1 MSIIRAQWV
10 ISAAGICVVGVLAGQ
25 VRRALPSRP
34 DAGDRTEA
42 VRQAII
48 GGPARNIIL
57 FIGDG
62 MGDSEI
68 TAARNYAVGA
78 TGRLAMDSLPLTGEY
93 TTYAVQELDPS
104 LPDYVTDSA
113 ASGTGWATGTK
124 PSNGRI
130 STTARSDRDLKT
142 ILEIAQELGMRTGD
156 VTTAEL
162 TDATPAVLAAHVA
175 NRSCQGPNDMSA
187 CPQDKKSAGGPGSIA
202 EQMIAHGVDVL
213 MGGGAAR
220 FQGQTMEDG
229 RSPLAEA
236 LKRGYRVIHAAP
248 ELQSVTPERKLLGL
262 FATGNMSSEWIGEEA
277 RPYPGNVRTP
287 QVCKEGHRPT
297 GEPAL
302 ADMTVKAIELLDR
315 ATGPGFFLQV
325 EGASIDKQGHAAN
338 PCGQIGETIA
348 FDRAIQVGIDFAR
361 RQTGTRLIVSADHG
375 HTRQIVPIP
384 TDADHPAGLV
394 SVPLTHDRVPMAI
407 TYSTNSFLRSMEHT
421 GTQVRI
427 AAMGAQAA
435 NIVGI
440 IDQTDV
446 FRVMLRALGATGS
459 TVSISRGR

>member
-1 MSIIRAQWV
+1 
-10 ISAAGICVVGVLAGQ
+10 
-25 VRRALPSRP
+25 
-34 DAGDRTEA
+34 

-78 TGRLAMDSLPLTGEY
+78 AGRLAMDSLPLTGEY

-220 FQGQTMEDG
+220 FQGANDG
-229 RSPLAEA
+229 GRP
-236 LKRGYRVIHAAP
+236 IAAC
-248 ELQSVTPERKLLGL
+248 R
-262 FATGNMSSEWIGEEA
+262 SSEAWLSRDPRRA
-277 RPYPGNVRTP
+277 RTSVGN
-287 QVCKEGHRPT
+287 
-297 GEPAL
+297 A
-302 ADMTVKAIELLDR
+302 
-315 ATGPGFFLQV
+315 
-325 EGASIDKQGHAAN
+325 
-338 PCGQIGETIA
+338 
-348 FDRAIQVGIDFAR
+348 
-361 RQTGTRLIVSADHG
+361 
-375 HTRQIVPIP
+375 
-384 TDADHPAGLV
+384 
-394 SVPLTHDRVPMAI
+394 
-407 TYSTNSFLRSMEHT
+407 
-421 GTQVRI
+421 GTQ
-427 AAMGAQAA
+427 AA
-435 NIVGI
+435 
-440 IDQTDV
+440 
-446 FRVMLRALGATGS
+446 RALRDRQHVERVDRRRGGALSG
-459 TVSISRGR
+459 